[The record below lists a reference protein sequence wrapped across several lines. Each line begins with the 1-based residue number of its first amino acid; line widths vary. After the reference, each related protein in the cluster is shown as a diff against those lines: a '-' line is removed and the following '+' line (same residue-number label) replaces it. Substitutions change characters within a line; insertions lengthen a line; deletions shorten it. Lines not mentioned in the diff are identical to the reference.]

1 MTQARCSCICPKEIS
16 LDIKTDIT
24 KLSGWNSEVQIQTSR
39 TNRDCCVVHAYRR
52 GDGDR
57 RWDEGVGVSRGLEIV
72 DEVSFEVATDLE
84 NRLGSRKAEE
94 PLVLGIEW
102 NIVEACGGNAVFGK
116 CRVGP
121 RCLSHLRRRRSLSRR
136 LRTLYGSLL
145 VGRRGCRGRGCR
157 GRGSLRRS
165 AAVQLAKPRF

>member
-1 MTQARCSCICPKEIS
+1 MTQARCRCICPKEIS
-16 LDIKTDIT
+16 LHIKTDIT
-24 KLSGWNSEVQIQTSR
+24 KLSGWNSEVQIHTSR
-39 TNRDCCVVHAYRR
+39 PNRDSCVVHAYGR

-57 RWDEGVGVSRGLEIV
+57 RWYEGVGVSRGLEIV
-72 DEVSFEVATDLE
+72 DEVGFEVATDLE

-121 RCLSHLRRRRSLSRR
+121 CCLPHLRRRRSLSGN
-136 LRTLYGSLL
+136 LRTLYGSFL
-145 VGRRGCRGRGCR
+145 VGGRSR
-157 GRGSLRRS
+157 WGRGSLRRS
-165 AAVQLAKPRF
+165 AAVQLAKPCF